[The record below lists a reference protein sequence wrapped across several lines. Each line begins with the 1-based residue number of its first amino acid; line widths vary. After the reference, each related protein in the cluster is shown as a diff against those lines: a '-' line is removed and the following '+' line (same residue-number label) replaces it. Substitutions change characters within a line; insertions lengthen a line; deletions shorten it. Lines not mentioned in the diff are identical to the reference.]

1 MRAMS
6 LRALHRQ
13 PPASEAVQ
21 VTHGGEIIGTFIP
34 VGVAAPEEAPVRV
47 APVGPMTQAERD
59 KVLRRVAKG

>member
-21 VTHGGEIIGTFIP
+21 VTHGGEIIGTFVP
-34 VGVAAPEEAPVRV
+34 VAVAAPEEAPVAR
-47 APVGPMTQAERD
+47 PMTQAEKD
-59 KVLRRVAKG
+59 KVLRKVAKG